1 MMSLPRT
8 SVAHPA
14 RTDLFFVAFDVSN
27 MERSFHCHLLTSQLF
42 CFNPIFLFHGKNHG
56 FYTTSRHPKF
66 LSKLHIC
73 YFFVVNS
80 IVDMS
85 SSDRNKK
92 DTGNDF
98 FPGNWLKAVIFNINL
113 TVSNVDFYFS
123 WPQLFSPFF
132 VAGFSWKK
140 IFSLV
145 LVDFVNIKRIEK
157 SSVNC
162 RVFDFF
168 MLFPWPMGFF
178 FLPHAAL
185 ERHHDSFFPRVS
197 HFHVRL
203 G

>member
-1 MMSLPRT
+1 MSLHGT

-14 RTDLFFVAFDVSN
+14 RTASQSSDWFLVAFDVSN

-42 CFNPIFLFHGKNHG
+42 CFNPIFLFHGKNHTASTRLQG
-56 FYTTSRHPKF
+56 IPNFCPN
-66 LSKLHIC
+66 LNIC

-123 WPQLFSPFF
+123 WPQLFSLPFLWLAF
-132 VAGFSWKK
+132 HGKKSFLLSWSTLW
-140 IFSLV
+140 I
-145 LVDFVNIKRIEK
+145 
-157 SSVNC
+157 
-162 RVFDFF
+162 
-168 MLFPWPMGFF
+168 
-178 FLPHAAL
+178 
-185 ERHHDSFFPRVS
+185 
-197 HFHVRL
+197 
-203 G
+203 